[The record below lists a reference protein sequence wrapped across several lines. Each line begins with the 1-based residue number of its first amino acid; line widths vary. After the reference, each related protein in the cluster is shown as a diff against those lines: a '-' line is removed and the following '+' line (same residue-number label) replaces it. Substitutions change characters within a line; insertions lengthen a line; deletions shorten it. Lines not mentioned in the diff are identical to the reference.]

1 MKINFIEINSDKKYS
16 IDSFFLSKS
25 NPRYTLIN
33 NLDDKSL
40 LKFIV
45 NQNYDKDYDE
55 KEVFNQLLYQ
65 EGDFSDLLELLKSIN
80 EIGFNN
86 DLDPI
91 YVIKNE
97 NKSDHFIIAE
107 GNRRLMCLKLISNIF
122 KLPDFYSIESLL
134 ITYENEKTNNIY
146 EFNDENPNKELFRK
160 RKNYEECNKLI
171 EEIQEKKLEI
181 ECFFKIIDDS
191 KKIWKS
197 IYSKHLTGEEPGLR
211 KWSRSKYFADLLNIF
226 PHGISEENDK
236 VLRETI
242 KRDFK
247 QIKQDY
253 KNAMLVYSIIYAK
266 ENLDFYDNNIKNFAD
281 NNVLNEMIKLNRV
294 SALEKNHSFDKVK
307 SYASKKILKISQKEF
322 EETYFKIE
330 YTDNCI
336 IKFRSNKIKT
346 DDFLKFIY
354 EYWSKKIITTRPIKE
369 EDEDE
374 FVDELSMV
382 LQGKNFRKHL
392 SKDEL
397 NEIEEFK
404 LTEKSL
410 ERLIQANDI
419 FYKEEPEILERFKL
433 CVEIKKNNKKFIN
446 LKKLEF
452 TEIEIEPKHVF
463 KRLFDQYNYID
474 IYYINAKSATMRS
487 ILEQLIV
494 WMRYY
499 VIENEEIKKEHIKEM
514 MNGINKLKSKSLKEF
529 SSSGDLINKSIDLF
543 FSNASINEKQ
553 EIINFL
559 QDDDFVSGVLNDFIH
574 ASHKI
579 YLQKQYNEKLE
590 QFKNNQEILF
600 IIIKNLEIQKFE
612 ELNEKLINY
621 LRIQK

>member
-16 IDSFFLSKS
+16 VDSFFLSKS

-97 NKSDHFIIAE
+97 NKLDHFIIAE

-122 KLPDFYSIESLL
+122 KLPDFYSIESLT
-134 ITYENEKTNNIY
+134 TYENEKTNNIY
-146 EFNDENPNKELFRK
+146 EFNDDNPDKELFRK

-226 PHGISEENDK
+226 PHGISEKNDK

-281 NNVLNEMIKLNRV
+281 NNVLSEMIKLDRV

-307 SYASKKILKISQKEF
+307 YYASKKILKISPKEF

-330 YTDNCI
+330 YTDNCLI
-336 IKFRSNKIKT
+336 QFSSNKIKT

-410 ERLIQANDI
+410 ERLIEANDI

-433 CVEIKKNNKKFIN
+433 CAEIKKNNKKFIN

-452 TEIEIEPKHVF
+452 TETEIEPKHVF
-463 KRLFDQYNYID
+463 KRLFEQYNYID

-494 WMRYY
+494 WMIYY
-499 VIENEEIKKEHIKEM
+499 VIDNEKDKKKHIEKM
-514 MNGINKLKSKSLKEF
+514 MTNINLLKSECLVF
-529 SSSGDLINKSIDLF
+529 INNQDLINKSIKLF
-543 FSNASINEKQ
+543 FSDTSDDEQKK
-553 EIINFL
+553 IIMFL
-559 QDDDFVSGVLNDFIH
+559 QDNDFVSDVLNDFIH

-579 YLQKQYNEKLE
+579 YLQKQYNQKLE

-600 IIIKNLEIQKFE
+600 IIIKNLEIQKFQ